1 MPPMRAH
8 IEAVADAEAMAHK
21 AADWIAG
28 LAAQSRGRFA
38 VCLSGGSTPHRLY
51 QLLGGQPYTER
62 MPWDRIHWFWGD
74 ERFVPWDHPDSNY
87 RMARRALLAEAPIP
101 PENIHGIVT
110 KGSPATAARAYER
123 VLKSFHGA
131 ETLDP
136 ERPLFD
142 VLLLGLGPDGHTASL
157 FPGSDVLDERERWVG
172 EVVGARPEPRITLT
186 YPALDSSR
194 HVAFLVAGADK
205 RAMLSRALAGDPAVP
220 AARVNPVG
228 DLTWF
233 VDAAARPVG

>member
-1 MPPMRAH
+1 MPPIRAR
-8 IEAVADAEAMAHK
+8 IEAAADAEAVAHQ
-21 AADWIAG
+21 AAAWIAG

-38 VCLSGGSTPHRLY
+38 VCLSGGSTPRRLY
-51 QLLGGQPYTER
+51 QLLAGQPYAER
-62 MPWDRIHWFWGD
+62 MPWDRVHWFWGD
-74 ERFVPWDHPDSNY
+74 ERFVPWEHPDSNY
-87 RMARRALLAEAPIP
+87 RMARTALLSRAPIP
-101 PENIHGIVT
+101 AENIHGIET
-110 KGSPATAARAYER
+110 RGTPADAARDYER
-123 VLKSFHGA
+123 VLKSFCRA

-157 FPGSDVLDERERWVG
+157 FPGSGVLDERERWVA

-194 HVAFLVAGADK
+194 HAAFLVVGADK
-205 RAMLSRALAGDPAVP
+205 RAMLNRALAGDPALP
-220 AARVNPVG
+220 AARLNPVG

-233 VDAAARPVG
+233 VDAAARPPL

>member
-1 MPPMRAH
+1 MPPIRAH
-8 IEAVADAEAMAHK
+8 IEAAADAEAVAHK
-21 AADWIAG
+21 AAAWIAG

-38 VCLSGGSTPHRLY
+38 VCLSGGSTPRRLY
-51 QLLGGQPYTER
+51 QLLAGQPYADR
-62 MPWDRIHWFWGD
+62 MPWDRVHWFWGD
-74 ERFVPWDHPDSNY
+74 ERFVPWEHPDSNY
-87 RMARRALLAEAPIP
+87 RMARTALLSRAPIP
-101 PENIHGIVT
+101 AENIHGIET
-110 KGSPATAARAYER
+110 RGTPADAARDYER
-123 VLKSFHGA
+123 VLKSFCGA

-157 FPGSDVLDERERWVG
+157 FPGSGVLDERERWVA

-194 HVAFLVAGADK
+194 HAALLVVGADK
-205 RAMLSRALAGDPAVP
+205 RAMLNRALAGDPALP
-220 AARVNPVG
+220 AARLNPVG

-233 VDAAARPVG
+233 VDAAARPPL